1 MELQT
6 KEELLG
12 VINSGNVVFID
23 FYGSTCGPCKMFV
36 PTFDRLV
43 NEYNPSGKAKVA
55 KIEVYERPDVAEMFG
70 IKSLPTLIFFKDG
83 AEVTRL
89 TGGQR
94 IGDLKTEMERLI
106 SGEPRIE
113 QTDDF

>member
-1 MELQT
+1 MELQS
-6 KEELLG
+6 KEELLEL
-12 VINSGNVVFID
+12 INSGEVVFID
-23 FYGSTCGPCKMFV
+23 FYGTTCGPCKMFV

-43 NEYNPSGKAKVA
+43 NEYNGKGKATVA
-55 KIEVYERPDVAEMFG
+55 KIEVYERPDVAQMYG
-70 IKSLPTLIFFKDG
+70 VKSLPTLIYFKDG

-94 IGDLKTEMERLI
+94 IGDLKTEMERII
-106 SGEPRIE
+106 SGTPLID